1 MISVAVVDDDKKYRE
16 LLLEYLKKYEAESG
30 NRLLITEYT
39 DGSDLTTELSGKTS
53 SGFDLILLDVEMKFM
68 DGMETARII
77 RQYDRKVVIIF
88 ITNAPQYAI
97 SGYEVDALDY
107 VLKPVNYFPF
117 SQTIDRAIG
126 RMKEREHK
134 YIFLSGNGYA
144 YKIDLYNLVYI
155 EVEGRELV
163 FHLKEGMENF
173 RITSPMKK
181 IESKLESKM
190 LFRCSQGFMVN
201 LEYVDEIDGM
211 DVIVAGTRIPV
222 SKSQKRAFVDALN
235 NYMSEVRG

>member
-1 MISVAVVDDDKKYRE
+1 MLSIAVVDDDKKYRD
-16 LLLEYLKKYEAESG
+16 LLLEYLKKFEAESG
-30 NRLLITEYT
+30 NRFLITEYK

-77 RQYDRKVVIIF
+77 RQYDRNVVIIF

-107 VLKPVNYFPF
+107 ILKPVNYFPF
-117 SQTIDRAIG
+117 SQTIEREIG

-134 YIFLSGNGYA
+134 YILLSGNGYA
-144 YKIDLYNLVYI
+144 HKIDLYNLAYI
-155 EVEGRELV
+155 EVEGRELA
-163 FHLKEGMENF
+163 FHIKGSDDL
-173 RITSPMKK
+173 RITSSMKK
-181 IESKLESKM
+181 IESMIQGKM
-190 LFRCSQGFMVN
+190 FFRCSQGFIVN
-201 LEYVDEIDGM
+201 LEYVDELDGM
-211 DVIVAGTRIPV
+211 DAIVDGKRIPV
-222 SKSQKRAFVDALN
+222 SKGQKRAFVDALN